1 MVERGAVMA
10 EALRDE
16 PLARRRLTDIVR
28 EHISSQIIAGTLGP
42 GDSIPSESAIAKTL
56 QVSKTVV
63 REALAELSAF
73 GMVEIRQGRSTE
85 VRPLDS
91 QPLVQFFDYATRM
104 GDNGLRD
111 LMELLRAIE
120 SDAAGLAAVRH
131 TAGEMARLE
140 TIMEALER
148 SQHDP
153 LNWSEA
159 HWDFHVL
166 ILEASRNELALFLF
180 TALRRVIVAQ
190 KLFLHSQTHLRDAR
204 ETYARQMA
212 IFEAIKA
219 RDAAGASAAM
229 RRHFD
234 NAVRRVKRIM
244 AERAAGRA

>member
-1 MVERGAVMA
+1 MVVPGAVAVEAPA
-10 EALRDE
+10 EE

-28 EHISSQIIAGTLGP
+28 EHISRQIIAGTLSP
-42 GDSIPSESAIAKTL
+42 GDSIPSESEIARTL
-56 QVSKTVV
+56 KVSKTVV
-63 REALAELSAF
+63 REALRELAAF

-91 QPLVQFFDYATRM
+91 EPLVHFFDYATRM

-120 SDAAGLAAVRH
+120 SDAAGLAAIRH
-131 TAGEMARLE
+131 TDDEMARLAV
-140 TIMEALER
+140 IMEELRR
-148 SQHDP
+148 SQHEP
-153 LNWSEA
+153 IWSAA

-180 TALRRVIVAQ
+180 TALRRVIIAQ
-190 KLFLHSQTHLRDAR
+190 KLFMRSQTHLRDAAK
-204 ETYARQMA
+204 TYERQLA

-219 RDAAGASAAM
+219 RDRAAASAAM

-234 NAVRRVKRIM
+234 NALHRVERIM
-244 AERAAGRA
+244 AERAAGRL